1 MSKHA
6 IIVIKNNNRY
16 LQYYD
21 LRWDSYLFLNCKLL
35 DNNMLEI
42 VTDFVSKSLNIDKKY
57 IKAKYIDFKIHKKFS
72 ESAKVEKEYTHYFYQ
87 VEVLDNLPSND
98 FIINNIQYK
107 WFTYNELLNNKR
119 IMTVNSDI
127 VGFIKEFNM

>member
-1 MSKHA
+1 
-6 IIVIKNNNRY
+6 
-16 LQYYD
+16 
-21 LRWDSYLFLNCKLL
+21 
-35 DNNMLEI
+35 MLEI
-42 VTDFVSKSLNIDKKY
+42 VTDFVSKSLNIDKEY
-57 IKAKYIDFKIHKKFS
+57 IKVKYIDFKIHKKFS

>member
-42 VTDFVSKSLNIDKKY
+42 VSEFVSKSLNIDKKY
-57 IKAKYIDFKIHKKFS
+57 IKVKYIDFKVHKKFS

-87 VEVLDNLPSND
+87 VEVLDNLSSND
-98 FIINNIQYK
+98 FIII
-107 WFTYNELLNNKR
+107 
-119 IMTVNSDI
+119 
-127 VGFIKEFNM
+127 

>member
-57 IKAKYIDFKIHKKFS
+57 IKVKYIDFKVHKKFS
-72 ESAKVEKEYTHYFYQ
+72 ESAK